1 MTEQPVFS
9 SFLLHRPEADGDSL
23 KTLVDG
29 DLMKE
34 SEIRHLQPYL
44 DKSVARCT
52 LARKTMCASGTPLH
66 THTAVAH
73 ATRRGPPDQQLWQ
86 ALWGCPPPQTQRTT
100 VVDLGD
106 P

>member
-1 MTEQPVFS
+1 VFS

-66 THTAVAH
+66 PQLPTPGGATRPAVAG
-73 ATRRGPPDQQLWQ
+73 TVW
-86 ALWGCPPPQTQRTT
+86 WGCPPPHTQRTT